1 MNATSAIPPAEPLV
15 SICIPTY
22 KGAATL
28 AATLASVLS
37 QDYSAIEV
45 WVVDDQSPDDTA
57 AVVAACADPRVHYLR
72 NPVNLGPQGNWNRC
86 LELARG
92 TYYKLLP
99 HDDLLEPGSLR
110 VQVAALEA
118 DTERRIAMVFG
129 ARRIVR
135 PNGSTLMVRRY
146 GSVARRVP
154 ASEAARRCVR
164 SGGNLLGEPGNG
176 LMRLELAR
184 VLGSYDAT
192 YPYLVDLDFW
202 FRALC
207 HGDAYDTGSITSAFR
222 IGAGSWS
229 VAIGR
234 RQHLDY
240 AGFVRKHAAQP
251 ALGLTRL
258 DVLLGTA
265 RARLNTWLRALVYR
279 FVL

>member
-1 MNATSAIPPAEPLV
+1 LV

-22 KGAATL
+22 KGAGTL
-28 AATLASVLS
+28 PATLASVLS
-37 QDYSAIEV
+37 QDYPAIEV
-45 WVVDDQSPDDTA
+45 WVVDDQSPDETA
-57 AVVAACADPRVHYLR
+57 AIVAACGDPRVHYVR
-72 NPVNLGPQGNWNRC
+72 NGRNLGPQGNWNRC

-92 TYYKLLP
+92 KYYKLLP
-99 HDDLLEPGSLR
+99 HDDLLEAGAVSA
-110 VQVAALEA
+110 QVAVLEA
-118 DTERRIAMVFG
+118 DTAERISLVFG

-135 PNGSTLMVRRY
+135 PNGSTLMIRRY
-146 GSVARRVP
+146 GARAGRVP

-176 LMRLELAR
+176 MMRLAQAR
-184 VLGSYDAT
+184 ALGGYDAT

-202 FRALC
+202 FRALGV
-207 HGDAYDTGSITSAFR
+207 GDAYDTGTVISAFR

-240 AGFVRKHAAQP
+240 AGFVRKYAAHS
-251 ALGLTRL
+251 ALGLSGL
-258 DVLLGTA
+258 DVAWGLA
-265 RARLNTWLRALVYR
+265 RARVNTWLRAVVYR